1 MAATGQASARGAAQL
16 APARAAKSSTGVMAA
31 VANTTNQARGATVTA
46 VQVVFPA
53 AQLESAEAAT
63 EFEDRLGRKG
73 IIVENARAATLA
85 VSISTRVVAQT
96 TSVTANDARTGFGIA
111 SAVQTDTARGIM
123 AAAAQAAAS
132 AATQLETVEVTT
144 EFADF
149 LGPQG
154 IVVENAMAV
163 TSADGRATTAAAQAT
178 SITANDAGISF
189 SAANAVRTDTA
200 RGTAATAVQGLL
212 DAVQLETAEA
222 ATEFEDLHGSRGFI
236 VGNAIADTFA
246 VGSRYNT
253 SSSASRINNGQ
264 RYRDRHRRYQRGQD

>member
-1 MAATGQASARGAAQL
+1 MAPSSAGDHH
-16 APARAAKSSTGVMAA
+16 RAAA
-31 VANTTNQARGATVTA
+31 VGGHRRQPPPPILPAYQRPALRSRVPLWPRRVKQVPEVQHSLLQLGRPSLRLASWPRSRAQPTRRVGATVTA

-154 IVVENAMAV
+154 IVVDNAMAV
-163 TSADGRATTAAAQAT
+163 TSA
-178 SITANDAGISF
+178 
-189 SAANAVRTDTA
+189 VR
-200 RGTAATAVQGLL
+200 QG
-212 DAVQLETAEA
+212 
-222 ATEFEDLHGSRGFI
+222 
-236 VGNAIADTFA
+236 
-246 VGSRYNT
+246 YN
-253 SSSASRINNGQ
+253 SSSASHV
-264 RYRDRHRRYQRGQD
+264 DHS